1 VAGATEGL
9 LGGGS
14 LRRKNVLLWLG
25 GLPSTMIFEDLPTVP
40 RSEELIDKAFS
51 RAARAGRAKQ
61 GVEAQQS
68 MLQTASNILSDNLE
82 NAVTAWPD
90 FETVDDFYVELVDAV
105 LRQHLPGETGD
116 GEGAGIDALRASL
129 SELSWASRKT
139 HDLGREYQGRLPGD
153 PEGARKLRKQGFAR
167 MADVVREVEADL
179 EVVGAAREAVRDLPD
194 IRADEPTI
202 VVAGYPNVG
211 KSSFV
216 NAVTS
221 ADNEIAEYPFTT
233 RGINVGHV
241 EPGEDGGPAAH
252 VRHQLVDTPGLLDRP
267 ADERNEIEQQ
277 AASAMRHLADAV
289 LVVVDASITCG
300 YPLDVQLE
308 LRDDLEGEFD
318 VPVLTVCNKADLSR
332 DVDADHYMSVA
343 EGENLDAVLAAAVD
357 AVGYEPEL
365 PFEEER

>member
-1 VAGATEGL
+1 
-9 LGGGS
+9 
-14 LRRKNVLLWLG
+14 
-25 GLPSTMIFEDLPTVP
+25 MIFEDLPTVP
-40 RSEELIDKAFS
+40 RSEELIDQAFS

-68 MLQTASNILSDNLE
+68 MLQTASNVLSDNLE

-90 FETVDDFYVELVDAV
+90 FDTVDEFYVELVDAV

-116 GEGAGIDALRASL
+116 GPGAGLDALRASL
-129 SELSWASRKT
+129 SELSWASHKT

-167 MADVVREVEADL
+167 MADVVREVADDL
-179 EVVGAAREAVRDLPD
+179 AVVGAARDAVRDLPD
-194 IRADEPTI
+194 IRPDEPTV

-211 KSSFV
+211 KSSLV

-233 RGINVGHV
+233 RGVDVGHV
-241 EPGEDGGPAAH
+241 EPDGDGPAAH
-252 VRHQLVDTPGLLDRP
+252 VRHQFVDTPGLLDRP

-308 LRDDLEGEFD
+308 LRDDLEAAFD

-332 DVDADHYMSVA
+332 DVAADHYVSVA
-343 EGENLDAVLAAAVD
+343 EEEGLDEVLSAAVES
-357 AVGYEPEL
+357 VGYEPEL
-365 PFEEER
+365 PFEDDR